1 MNNDILTLEEVAAY
15 LRVSERTV
23 YDWAQKG
30 EIPCGKIGT
39 VWRFKREEIEKWV
52 DSRLGASAA
61 PGNFVPLFLAS
72 VLNRDNIVVT
82 DRAGK
87 NEILQQLIDSLAASP
102 VVKSKNELEEGIF
115 HREQLMSTGI
125 GMGIG
130 IPHVRINSV
139 RDVILGAALV
149 REGIAGYE
157 ALDSQPVKL
166 VFMIVA
172 RKDQHDQHL
181 KLLAQIS
188 NRLKDEAFRLR
199 LMDSVDAE
207 EFYSL
212 LTEGHARA

>member
-1 MNNDILTLEEVAAY
+1 MNNDILTLEEVAEY

-30 EIPCGKIGT
+30 DIPCGKIGT
-39 VWRFKREEIEKWV
+39 SWRFKRSEIENWV
-52 DSRLGASAA
+52 DRRLGATAA
-61 PGNFVPLFLAS
+61 PGNFVPLFLSS
-72 VLNRDNIVVT
+72 VLKRDHIIVA

-87 NEILQQLIDSLAASP
+87 NEILQQLIDSLSTSP
-102 VVKSKNELEEGIF
+102 VVKSRHELEQGIF

-139 RDVILGAALV
+139 EDVVLGAALV
-149 REGIAGYE
+149 REGVAGYE

-188 NRLKDEAFRLR
+188 RRLKDEDFRNR
-199 LMDSVDAE
+199 LVASAGIE

-212 LTEGHARA
+212 LTGDGAQ